1 MFVARIDTDTA
12 VPLAGGLPTP
22 PAISFAMLAEQV
34 QNRMGGL
41 EDTFRETGETLATA
55 IGTIDGMADGLATI
69 RQALSH
75 DTAGVAVSRLRD
87 VAYRLITLPIIQ
99 KRRAIEV
106 ETLTGRTR
114 ELRGLLNEVSTI
126 LKLLGIYGM
135 NIKIA
140 SSGEAAFFNFVV
152 GMDEKLTT
160 GRQELRQIE
169 RQLDQFGRVVGDVQ
183 QADRLLAT
191 ECDRAGAAVPAE
203 LTANANAL
211 QDHIEAVMRMTEE
224 VGGIVRT
231 VQGEVARILG
241 AIQIGDSVRQ
251 RAEHAIAMLRRVA
264 MDDAQGGMPEGA
276 KAHMAR
282 LISAQLNAMADEFGR
297 EIASIVTSLE
307 RLAPLADHLRELL
320 GSQGGADGQLLFRLE
335 HGISSLGNV
344 TDQLC
349 DADGHLAEL
358 TGFVSRTLA
367 DLTDGLSRIR
377 HIAVNVQDISTN
389 TQLLCRRHGTLGRAV
404 AVIAKEVAPCASR
417 LDQLSVA
424 VGSLIGVLSGIDLV
438 QQDNTHSENGDTRGA
453 LQEALSVVR
462 RACESSA
469 GAMVKG
475 GGDAER
481 IVASLQA
488 SAGDLGEQHDFVQT
502 LCTVALE
509 LTRYADRVAPET
521 PNGTE
526 MTAADEAVLADML
539 PWAASLYTMASERL
553 IHAAYLLPGMEP
565 VATVTAA
572 VTFDDDDDGLF

>member
-1 MFVARIDTDTA
+1 MFVARIDTDNA
-12 VPLAGGLPTP
+12 APLSGGALA
-22 PAISFAMLAEQV
+22 PATSFALLADQV
-34 QNRMGGL
+34 QGRMGGL
-41 EDTFRETGETLATA
+41 EDAFRETGETLATA
-55 IGTIDGMADGLATI
+55 IGTIDGMAQGLSSI
-69 RQALSH
+69 RQDLSH

-264 MDDAQGGMPEGA
+264 TDDANGGVPDGA

-282 LISAQLNAMADEFGR
+282 LVAAQLNAMADEFGR

-320 GSQGGADGQLLFRLE
+320 GAQGGGDGQLLFRLE
-335 HGISSLGNV
+335 HGISTLGNV

-358 TGFVSRTLA
+358 TGFVSRTLE
-367 DLTDGLSRIR
+367 DLTEGLGRIR

-417 LDQLSVA
+417 LDQLSIA
-424 VGSLIGVLSGIDLV
+424 VGSLIGVLGGIDLV
-438 QQDNTHSENGDTRGA
+438 QDQSEGQKGDARGA

-488 SAGDLGEQHDFVQT
+488 SAGDLSEQRDFAET
-502 LCTVALE
+502 LCGVAQGLI
-509 LTRYADRVAPET
+509 LYADRVAPET
-521 PNGTE
+521 PEGTE
-526 MTAADEAVLADML
+526 LTAADEAVLAEWL
-539 PWAASLYTMASERL
+539 PWAAKLYTMASERL

-565 VATVTAA
+565 VATVAAA

>member
-1 MFVARIDTDTA
+1 
-12 VPLAGGLPTP
+12 
-22 PAISFAMLAEQV
+22 
-34 QNRMGGL
+34 
-41 EDTFRETGETLATA
+41 
-55 IGTIDGMADGLATI
+55 
-69 RQALSH
+69 
-75 DTAGVAVSRLRD
+75 VAVSRLRD

-183 QADRLLAT
+183 KADRLLAT

-211 QDHIEAVMRMTEE
+211 QDHIESVMRMTDE

-251 RAEHAIAMLRRVA
+251 RAEHAITMLHRVA
-264 MDDAQGGMPEGA
+264 SEDANGGMPDGA
-276 KAHMAR
+276 RAHMAR

-307 RLAPLADHLRELL
+307 RLAPLADHLRDLL

-335 HGISSLGNV
+335 HGISTLGNV

-438 QQDNTHSENGDTRGA
+438 QQDNTHSKNGDTRGA

-488 SAGDLGEQHDFVQT
+488 SAGDLGEQRDFVEA
-502 LCTVALE
+502 LCSVALG

-521 PNGTE
+521 PDGTE
-526 MTAADEAVLADML
+526 LTAADEAVLAELL

>member
-1 MFVARIDTDTA
+1 MFVARIDTDNA
-12 VPLAGGLPTP
+12 APLTGDG
-22 PAISFAMLAEQV
+22 PAPAMAFAELADQV
-34 QNRMGGL
+34 QDRMGGL
-41 EDTFRETGETLATA
+41 EDAFRETGETLAA
-55 IGTIDGMADGLATI
+55 AVGTIDGMAQGLASI
-69 RQALSH
+69 RQDLSH

-191 ECDRAGAAVPAE
+191 ECERAGAAVPAE

-211 QDHIEAVMRMTEE
+211 QDHVEAVMRMTDE

-264 MDDAQGGMPEGA
+264 SQDGAAPVPDGA

-282 LISAQLNAMADEFGR
+282 LVAAQLDAMADEFGR
-297 EIASIVTSLE
+297 EIGSIITSLE
-307 RLAPLADHLRELL
+307 RLGPLADHLRDLL
-320 GSQGGADGQLLFRLE
+320 GSQGGDDGQLLFRLE
-335 HGISSLGNV
+335 HGIASLRSV

-367 DLTDGLSRIR
+367 DLTEGLGRIR

-389 TQLLCRRHGTLGRAV
+389 TQLLCRRHGALGRAV

-438 QQDNTHSENGDTRGA
+438 QDSAQGQGGDTRGA
-453 LQEALSVVR
+453 LQEALAVVR

-488 SAGDLGEQHDFVQT
+488 GAEDLGRQRDFVET
-502 LCTVALE
+502 LCGVARG
-509 LTRYADRVAPET
+509 LTHYADQVAPET
-521 PNGTE
+521 PEGAE
-526 MTAADEAVLADML
+526 LTAADEAVLAELL

-553 IHAAYLLPGMEP
+553 IHAAFLLPGMEP
-565 VATVTAA
+565 VATVAA
-572 VTFDDDDDGLF
+572 VSFDDDDDGLF

>member
-1 MFVARIDTDTA
+1 MLPPPTGRAMSRTTEMVVCIGASTGGTEALREVLEALPANSPGIVIVQHMPESFTRAFAKRLDGLCQVDVKEAEDGDTVMRGRVLIAPGGLRHTMLERQGARYVVSVREGPLVSRHRPSVDVLFRSAARNAGANAVGIILTGMGDDGARGLLEMKQAGARTFAQDEATSVVFGMPKEAIARGAMTRSSRWAASRASCSTPRHAKKELRMFVARIDTDNA
-12 VPLAGGLPTP
+12 APLTGGALA
-22 PAISFAMLAEQV
+22 PATSFALLADQV
-34 QNRMGGL
+34 QGRMGGL
-41 EDTFRETGETLATA
+41 EDAFRETGETLATA
-55 IGTIDGMADGLATI
+55 IGTIDGMAQGLSSI
-69 RQALSH
+69 RQDLSH

-264 MDDAQGGMPEGA
+264 TDDANGGVPDGA

-282 LISAQLNAMADEFGR
+282 LVAAQLNAMADEFGR

-320 GSQGGADGQLLFRLE
+320 G
-335 HGISSLGNV
+335 
-344 TDQLC
+344 
-349 DADGHLAEL
+349 
-358 TGFVSRTLA
+358 
-367 DLTDGLSRIR
+367 
-377 HIAVNVQDISTN
+377 
-389 TQLLCRRHGTLGRAV
+389 RRAAAMGSCCSGWNM
-404 AVIAKEVAPCASR
+404 ASR
-417 LDQLSVA
+417 
-424 VGSLIGVLSGIDLV
+424 
-438 QQDNTHSENGDTRGA
+438 RW
-453 LQEALSVVR
+453 
-462 RACESSA
+462 
-469 GAMVKG
+469 AMSPTSC
-475 GGDAER
+475 A
-481 IVASLQA
+481 
-488 SAGDLGEQHDFVQT
+488 
-502 LCTVALE
+502 
-509 LTRYADRVAPET
+509 T
-521 PNGTE
+521 P
-526 MTAADEAVLADML
+526 
-539 PWAASLYTMASERL
+539 MAIWRS
-553 IHAAYLLPGMEP
+553 
-565 VATVTAA
+565 
-572 VTFDDDDDGLF
+572 

>member
-1 MFVARIDTDTA
+1 MFVARIDTDNA
-12 VPLAGGLPTP
+12 APLTGGALA
-22 PAISFAMLAEQV
+22 PATSFAQLADQV
-34 QNRMGGL
+34 QDRMGGL
-41 EDTFRETGETLATA
+41 EDAFRETGETLATA
-55 IGTIDGMADGLATI
+55 IGTIDGMAQGLASI
-69 RQALSH
+69 RQDLSH

-264 MDDAQGGMPEGA
+264 TDDANGGVPDGA

-282 LISAQLNAMADEFGR
+282 LVAAQLNAMADEFGR

-320 GSQGGADGQLLFRLE
+320 GAQGGGDGQLLFRLE
-335 HGISSLGNV
+335 HGISTLGNV

-358 TGFVSRTLA
+358 TGFVSRTLE
-367 DLTDGLSRIR
+367 DLTEGLGRIR

-417 LDQLSVA
+417 LDQLSIA
-424 VGSLIGVLSGIDLV
+424 VGSLIGVLGGIDLV
-438 QQDNTHSENGDTRGA
+438 QDQSEGQKGDARGA

-488 SAGDLGEQHDFVQT
+488 SAGDLSEQRDFAET
-502 LCTVALE
+502 LCGVAQGLI
-509 LTRYADRVAPET
+509 LYADHVAPET
-521 PNGTE
+521 PEGTVL
-526 MTAADEAVLADML
+526 TAADEAVLAEWL
-539 PWAASLYTMASERL
+539 PWAAKLYTMASERL

-565 VATVTAA
+565 VATVAAA

>member
-1 MFVARIDTDTA
+1 MFVARIDTDNA
-12 VPLAGGLPTP
+12 APLSGGALA
-22 PAISFAMLAEQV
+22 PATSFALLADQV
-34 QNRMGGL
+34 QGRMGGL
-41 EDTFRETGETLATA
+41 EDAFRETGETLATA
-55 IGTIDGMADGLATI
+55 IGTIDGMAQGLSSI
-69 RQALSH
+69 RQDLSH

-264 MDDAQGGMPEGA
+264 TDDANGGVPDGA

-282 LISAQLNAMADEFGR
+282 LVAAQLNAMADEFGR

-320 GSQGGADGQLLFRLE
+320 GAQGGGDGQLLFRLE
-335 HGISSLGNV
+335 HGISTLGNV

-358 TGFVSRTLA
+358 TGFVSRTLE
-367 DLTDGLSRIR
+367 DLTEGLGRIR

-404 AVIAKEVAPCASR
+404 AVIAKEVAPCANR
-417 LDQLSVA
+417 LDQLSIA
-424 VGSLIGVLSGIDLV
+424 VGSLIGVLGGIDLV
-438 QQDNTHSENGDTRGA
+438 QDQSEGQKGDARGA

-488 SAGDLGEQHDFVQT
+488 SAGDLSEQRDFAET
-502 LCTVALE
+502 LCGVAQGLI
-509 LTRYADRVAPET
+509 LYADHVAPET
-521 PNGTE
+521 PEGTE
-526 MTAADEAVLADML
+526 LTAADEAVLAEWL
-539 PWAASLYTMASERL
+539 PWAAKLYTMASERL

-565 VATVTAA
+565 VATVAAA

>member
-1 MFVARIDTDTA
+1 MFVARIDTDNA
-12 VPLAGGLPTP
+12 APLSGGALA
-22 PAISFAMLAEQV
+22 PATSFALLADQV
-34 QNRMGGL
+34 QGRMGGL
-41 EDTFRETGETLATA
+41 EDAFRETGETLATA
-55 IGTIDGMADGLATI
+55 IGTIDGMAQGLSSI
-69 RQALSH
+69 RQDLSH

-264 MDDAQGGMPEGA
+264 TDDANGGVPDGA

-282 LISAQLNAMADEFGR
+282 LVAAQLNAMADEFGR

-320 GSQGGADGQLLFRLE
+320 GAQGGGDGQLLFRLE
-335 HGISSLGNV
+335 HGISTLGNV

-358 TGFVSRTLA
+358 TGFVSRTLE
-367 DLTDGLSRIR
+367 DLTEGLGRIR

-417 LDQLSVA
+417 LDQLSIA
-424 VGSLIGVLSGIDLV
+424 VGSLIGVLGGIDLV
-438 QQDNTHSENGDTRGA
+438 QDQSEGQKGDARGA
-453 LQEALSVVR
+453 LLEALSVVR

-488 SAGDLGEQHDFVQT
+488 SAGDLSEQRDFAET
-502 LCTVALE
+502 LCGVAQGLI
-509 LTRYADRVAPET
+509 LYADRVAPET
-521 PNGTE
+521 PEGTE
-526 MTAADEAVLADML
+526 LTAADEAVLAEWL
-539 PWAASLYTMASERL
+539 PWAAKLYTMASERL

-565 VATVTAA
+565 VATLAAA

>member
-1 MFVARIDTDTA
+1 MFVARIDTDNA
-12 VPLAGGLPTP
+12 APLSGGALA
-22 PAISFAMLAEQV
+22 PATSFALLADQV
-34 QNRMGGL
+34 QGRMGGL
-41 EDTFRETGETLATA
+41 EDAFRETGETLATA
-55 IGTIDGMADGLATI
+55 IGTIDGMAQGLSSI
-69 RQALSH
+69 RQDLSH

-264 MDDAQGGMPEGA
+264 TDDANGGVPDGA

-282 LISAQLNAMADEFGR
+282 LVAAQLNAMADEFGR

-320 GSQGGADGQLLFRLE
+320 GAQGGGDGQLLFRLE
-335 HGISSLGNV
+335 HGISTLGNV

-358 TGFVSRTLA
+358 TGFVSRTLE
-367 DLTDGLSRIR
+367 DLTEGLGRIR

-417 LDQLSVA
+417 LDQLSIA
-424 VGSLIGVLSGIDLV
+424 VGSLIGVLGGIDLV
-438 QQDNTHSENGDTRGA
+438 QDQSEGQKGDARGA

-488 SAGDLGEQHDFVQT
+488 SAGDLSEQRDFAET
-502 LCTVALE
+502 LCGVAQGLI
-509 LTRYADRVAPET
+509 LYADHVAPET
-521 PNGTE
+521 PEGTE
-526 MTAADEAVLADML
+526 LTAADEAVLAEWL
-539 PWAASLYTMASERL
+539 PWAAKLYTMASERL

-565 VATVTAA
+565 VATVAAA

>member
-1 MFVARIDTDTA
+1 MFVARIDTDNA
-12 VPLAGGLPTP
+12 APLSGGALA
-22 PAISFAMLAEQV
+22 PATSFALLADQV
-34 QNRMGGL
+34 QDRMGGL
-41 EDTFRETGETLATA
+41 EDAFRETGETLATA
-55 IGTIDGMADGLATI
+55 IGTIDGMAQGLASI
-69 RQALSH
+69 RQDLSH

-264 MDDAQGGMPEGA
+264 TDDANGGVPDGA

-282 LISAQLNAMADEFGR
+282 LVAAQLDAMADEFGR

-320 GSQGGADGQLLFRLE
+320 GAQGGGDGQLLFRLE
-335 HGISSLGNV
+335 HGISTLGNV

-358 TGFVSRTLA
+358 TGFVSRTLE
-367 DLTDGLSRIR
+367 DLTEGLGRIR

-417 LDQLSVA
+417 LDQLSIA
-424 VGSLIGVLSGIDLV
+424 VGSLIGVLGGIDLV
-438 QQDNTHSENGDTRGA
+438 QDQSEGQKGDARGA

-488 SAGDLGEQHDFVQT
+488 SAGDLSEQRDFAET
-502 LCTVALE
+502 LCGVAQGLI
-509 LTRYADRVAPET
+509 LYADRVAPET
-521 PNGTE
+521 PEGTE
-526 MTAADEAVLADML
+526 LTAADEAVLAEWL
-539 PWAASLYTMASERL
+539 PWAAKLYTMASERL

-565 VATVTAA
+565 VATVAAA

>member
-1 MFVARIDTDTA
+1 MFVARIDTDNA
-12 VPLAGGLPTP
+12 APLSGGALA
-22 PAISFAMLAEQV
+22 PATSFALLADQV
-34 QNRMGGL
+34 QDRMGGL
-41 EDTFRETGETLATA
+41 EDAFRETGETLATA
-55 IGTIDGMADGLATI
+55 IGTIDGMAQGLASI
-69 RQALSH
+69 RQDLSH

-114 ELRGLLNEVSTI
+114 
-126 LKLLGIYGM
+126 
-135 NIKIA
+135 
-140 SSGEAAFFNFVV
+140 
-152 GMDEKLTT
+152 
-160 GRQELRQIE
+160 ELRQIE

-264 MDDAQGGMPEGA
+264 TDDANGGVPDGA

-282 LISAQLNAMADEFGR
+282 LVAAQLDAMADEFGR

-320 GSQGGADGQLLFRLE
+320 GAQGGGDGQLLFRLE
-335 HGISSLGNV
+335 HGISTLGNV

-358 TGFVSRTLA
+358 TGFVSRTLE
-367 DLTDGLSRIR
+367 DLTEGLGRIR

-417 LDQLSVA
+417 LDQLSIA
-424 VGSLIGVLSGIDLV
+424 VGSLIGVLGGIDLV
-438 QQDNTHSENGDTRGA
+438 QDQSEGQKGDARGA

-488 SAGDLGEQHDFVQT
+488 SAGDLSEQRDFAET
-502 LCTVALE
+502 LCGVAQGLI
-509 LTRYADRVAPET
+509 LYADRVAPET
-521 PNGTE
+521 PEGTE
-526 MTAADEAVLADML
+526 LTAADEAVLAEWL
-539 PWAASLYTMASERL
+539 PWAAKLYTMASERL

-565 VATVTAA
+565 VATVAAA

>member
-1 MFVARIDTDTA
+1 MFVARIDTDNA
-12 VPLAGGLPTP
+12 APLTGGALA
-22 PAISFAMLAEQV
+22 PATSFALLADQV
-34 QNRMGGL
+34 QGRMGGL
-41 EDTFRETGETLATA
+41 EDAFRETGETLATA
-55 IGTIDGMADGLATI
+55 IGTIDGMAQGLSSI
-69 RQALSH
+69 RQDLSH

-264 MDDAQGGMPEGA
+264 TDDANGGVPDGA

-282 LISAQLNAMADEFGR
+282 LVAAQLNAMADEFGR

-320 GSQGGADGQLLFRLE
+320 GAQGGGDGQLLFRLE
-335 HGISSLGNV
+335 HGISTLGNV

-358 TGFVSRTLA
+358 TGFVSRTLE
-367 DLTDGLSRIR
+367 DLTEGLGRIR

-417 LDQLSVA
+417 LDQLSIA
-424 VGSLIGVLSGIDLV
+424 VGSLIGVLGGIDLV
-438 QQDNTHSENGDTRGA
+438 QDQSEGQKGDARGA
-453 LQEALSVVR
+453 FRKRCRSSDAPAKVR
-462 RACESSA
+462 RAPWS
-469 GAMVKG
+469 
-475 GGDAER
+475 
-481 IVASLQA
+481 
-488 SAGDLGEQHDFVQT
+488 
-502 LCTVALE
+502 
-509 LTRYADRVAPET
+509 RVAAMPSGSS
-521 PNGTE
+521 PRSRP
-526 MTAADEAVLADML
+526 A
-539 PWAASLYTMASERL
+539 
-553 IHAAYLLPGMEP
+553 PGI
-565 VATVTAA
+565 
-572 VTFDDDDDGLF
+572 